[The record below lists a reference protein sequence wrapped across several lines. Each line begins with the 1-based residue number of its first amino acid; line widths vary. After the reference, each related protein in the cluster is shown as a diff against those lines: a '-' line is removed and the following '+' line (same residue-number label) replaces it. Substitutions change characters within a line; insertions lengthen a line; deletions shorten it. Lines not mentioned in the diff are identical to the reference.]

1 MGYFPRVIVWLGS
14 PTHDTHHPAA
24 AAAAAEMSTA
34 DRLRKK
40 LEKRTEARTKSQEES
55 EKLLNPEELKK
66 KAAEKAEA
74 ELKQKAEESAADVAK
89 IKRLAF
95 EVSTWLLDFDAIH
108 RTVPNTPAAK
118 QIYDELMASCKYHNQ
133 TASWSVSLPS
143 LARDL
148 SVHPRAPLVVP
159 CGGVVVEQREGDS
172 QADDEEEREAGSP
185 RSQVYPIPTNNT
197 FAVSARVWSVEDPNL
212 EQRRADEAAQRPHV
226 PRFSAEPA
234 EMWTTLCGRNVT
246 KTIPILERYDVEE
259 NDPASKAALF
269 SWSADDHD
277 EFDHRLA
284 TPVRA
289 CVTAAELLNKSITY
303 GGDAASKVRAAIKLK
318 NEQGV
323 PLHPHASDQLGVTIC
338 RAETMLGTD
347 AAGFEDELVAVVH
360 ARHCVAHTVLGTPS
374 LVGAQRLISRALG
387 SIVVGTIDSAP
398 GDASEPRLS
407 CCRQSQH
414 IVVVMPYSI
423 YDRCMKHL
431 RQQGRVGHAALIPMG
446 QLELVIPKKSTTTTT
461 KTDGD
466 GRSAVAE
473 RLPTRVNVVTVYV
486 HFESCPSLLLLGESL
501 SIGTGWTGVMLVLGG
516 EKDYKTSASE
526 WNEEANKLQRH
537 CVQMLAEGKFEQLE
551 IDEETGSVNIDK
563 IAIDRRTNPTTITA
577 TAQDA
582 PVSAST

>member
-1 MGYFPRVIVWLGS
+1 
-14 PTHDTHHPAA
+14 
-24 AAAAAEMSTA
+24 MSTA
-34 DRLRKK
+34 ERLRKK
-40 LEKRTEARTKSQEES
+40 LEKRTEAQTKAKEEA
-55 EKLLNPEELKK
+55 EKLLDPEVVKK
-66 KAAEKAEA
+66 NEKEKAEA
-74 ELKQKAEESAADVAK
+74 ERRQKEEESAADVVK

-95 EVSTWLLDFDAIH
+95 DVSTWLLDFDAIR
-108 RTVPNTPAAK
+108 RTVPNTLEAAK
-118 QIYDELMASCKYHNQ
+118 IYDDLMASCRYREQ

-148 SVHPRAPLVVP
+148 SVEPRTPLVVP
-159 CGGVVVEQREGDS
+159 CGGVVVEQREGAS
-172 QADDEEEREAGSP
+172 EDDGCGSP
-185 RSQVYPIPTNNT
+185 RAQVGPIPTHNT

-212 EQRRADEAAQRPHV
+212 EQRREDEAAQRPHV
-226 PRFSAEPA
+226 PRFSAEPT
-234 EMWTTLCGRNVT
+234 ELWTTLCGRNVT

-269 SWSADDHD
+269 SWSADEND

-303 GGDAASKVRAAIKLK
+303 GCDAASKVREAIKLK
-318 NEQGV
+318 KEPGV
-323 PLHPHASDQLGVTIC
+323 PAHPYASDQVGVTIC
-338 RAETMLGTD
+338 RAGTILGTD
-347 AAGFEDELVAVVH
+347 ASGFEDELVAVVH

-398 GDASEPRLS
+398 PGQAQETGTASEPRLS
-407 CCRQSQH
+407 CYRQAQH
-414 IVVVMPYSI
+414 IVVVMPYAI
-423 YDRCMKHL
+423 YDKCMKHL
-431 RQQGRVGHAALIPMG
+431 RQQGRAGHAALIPMG
-446 QLELVIPKKSTTTTT
+446 KLELVVPKKAA
-461 KTDGD
+461 TDGGGGGGTD
-466 GRSAVAE
+466 TDITRTSPAV

-501 SIGTGWTGVMLVLGG
+501 SIGTGWVGVILVLAGQ
-516 EKDYKTSASE
+516 KNYKISASE

-563 IAIDRRTNPTTITA
+563 IALDRLTNPTTITVPPA
-577 TAQDA
+577 A
-582 PVSAST
+582 AST

>member
-1 MGYFPRVIVWLGS
+1 MGYFPRVIVWLCL
-14 PTHDTHHPAA
+14 PPRATPNTPAA
-24 AAAAAEMSTA
+24 AMSTA
-34 DRLRKK
+34 ERLRKK
-40 LEKRTEARTKSQEES
+40 LEKRTEARTKSQAEA
-55 EKLLNPEELKK
+55 EKLLSPEELKK

-74 ELKQKAEESAADVAK
+74 ELKQKAEESATDVAK

-95 EVSTWLLDFDAIH
+95 DVSTWLLDFDAIH

-118 QIYDELMASCKYHNQ
+118 QIYDELMASCKHHNQ

-148 SVHPRAPLVVP
+148 SAHPRTPLVVP
-159 CGGVVVEQREGDS
+159 CGGVVVER
-172 QADDEEEREAGSP
+172 QADDDGEEGEDGSP
-185 RSQVYPIPTNNT
+185 RSQVCPIPTNNT

-226 PRFSAEPA
+226 PRFSTEPT
-234 EMWTTLCGRNVT
+234 EMWSTLCGRNVT

-318 NEQGV
+318 NEPGV
-323 PLHPHASDQLGVTIC
+323 PLHPYASDQLGVIIC

-347 AAGFEDELVAVVH
+347 ASGFEDQLVAVVH
-360 ARHCVAHTVLGTPS
+360 ARHCVAHTVLGTPA

-387 SIVVGTIDSAP
+387 SIVVGTVDSAP

-407 CCRQSQH
+407 CYRHSQH

-423 YDRCMKHL
+423 YDSCMKHL
-431 RQQGRVGHAALIPMG
+431 RQQGRLGHAALIPMG
-446 QLELVIPKKSTTTTT
+446 QLELVIPKKLTTQGGGGSG
-461 KTDGD
+461 TDGQ
-466 GRSAVAE
+466 RASATE

-501 SIGTGWTGVMLVLGG
+501 SIGTGWRGVMLVLGG
-516 EKDYKTSASE
+516 EKNYKISASE

-551 IDEETGSVNIDK
+551 IDEESGSVNIDK
-563 IAIDRRTNPTTITA
+563 IAIDRRTNPTTITD
-577 TAQDA
+577 QRP
-582 PVSAST
+582 PVTAST